1 MAKDVWALL
10 GVFAAGF
17 ILLAGLT
24 LGIYDRLD
32 ARYDRLDARIER
44 LDMKL
49 SGETGKIQ
57 ADLAAIRG
65 RLVRLETLVGVADRD
80 LAPAVEDDADFN
92 S

>member
-1 MAKDVWALL
+1 
-10 GVFAAGF
+10 
-17 ILLAGLT
+17 
-24 LGIYDRLD
+24 
-32 ARYDRLDARIER
+32 
-44 LDMKL
+44 MKL

-57 ADLAAIRG
+57 ADLAAIRE